1 MKAIIIGRDKEQ
13 CDYIVS
19 DAFVSRSH
27 VQIVEHDDKTYTVF
41 DLESSTGTFVN
52 GNRILKE
59 TKIERYDI
67 IKIGNTVLNWNEY
80 FDKPTNESKEQELPK
95 QPIVNKQSKVNESE
109 APIVNEIKYAGFGLR
124 LVALIID
131 IIFSWIMVIPVVI
144 FTVEARMS
152 MEEQDGLNQMAM
164 VVIAWLYY
172 AISESS
178 TWQATLGK
186 KIVGIHVESIDG
198 NRISFANATGRH
210 FGKIISSI
218 ILFIGY
224 FMALWTD
231 KKQTLHDQMANCV
244 VVKNK

>member
-13 CDYIVS
+13 CDYTVS

-80 FDKPTNESKEQELPK
+80 FNKPTNEYKEQESPK
-95 QPIVNKQSKVNESE
+95 QPIDNKQSKVDEPEVS
-109 APIVNEIKYAGFGLR
+109 IVNEIKYAGFGLR

-131 IIFSWIMVIPVVI
+131 IIFSWIIMIPIVIII
-144 FTVEARMS
+144 FFS
-152 MEEQDGLNQMAM
+152 DISIQDLDSVNQIILQI
-164 VVIAWLYY
+164 VLWLYY

-198 NRISFANATGRH
+198 NRISFSNASGRY